1 MRLQWLVR
9 ALSTREE
16 EEAAREPQGR
26 EKVWVASKVRLFL
39 PQSKQ

>member
-9 ALSTREE
+9 ALSTTEE
-16 EEAAREPQGR
+16 EVREPQGR

-39 PQSKQ
+39 P